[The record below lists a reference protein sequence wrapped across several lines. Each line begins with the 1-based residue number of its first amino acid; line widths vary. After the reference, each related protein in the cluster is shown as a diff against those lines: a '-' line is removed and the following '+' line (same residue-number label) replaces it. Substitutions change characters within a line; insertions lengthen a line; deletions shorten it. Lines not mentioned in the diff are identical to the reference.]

1 MALPGPMQH
10 LHDALDRL
18 IGGHG
23 IDGHGEE
30 KDAGHGTIIANA
42 SSPAPERYT
51 LRDMWRLLLPL
62 FVCGLLAAC
71 TFPQLPNGEPTPVKT
86 QENNLE
92 AEQMVQ
98 LEAIPEE
105 GTATG
110 MILADI
116 PHRMTESGL
125 LEIGSKE
132 ARHTLLLFVTPGS
145 PYSVAYVE
153 TLLPRVVRDFLGH
166 GQLRIHVAF
175 MPFSRYPKTVET
187 TRTLLCAART
197 LKGTEVLSALVR
209 SPDAYAT
216 AAPAGMTLKDLRA
229 CEGSAEIAALAAL
242 HASLAR
248 SLEVTQVP
256 VTFLDGEK
264 QVGLP
269 EWTDLRAQLQ
279 RVIGVR

>member
-1 MALPGPMQH
+1 
-10 LHDALDRL
+10 
-18 IGGHG
+18 
-23 IDGHGEE
+23 
-30 KDAGHGTIIANA
+30 
-42 SSPAPERYT
+42 
-51 LRDMWRLLLPL
+51 MWRLLLPL

-71 TFPQLPNGEPTPVKT
+71 AFPTLPAPEPSPSETEGNT
-86 QENNLE
+86 LE
-92 AEQMVQ
+92 TKSVAEM
-98 LEAIPEE
+98 EAIPEE

-125 LEIGSKE
+125 LEIGSKD

-175 MPFSRYPKTVET
+175 LPFSRYPKTADA

-197 LKGTEVLSALVR
+197 LKGTEVLSALAR

-216 AAPAGMTLKDLRA
+216 TAPAGMTLKELRA
-229 CEGSAEIAALAAL
+229 CEASPDVAALAAL

-248 SLEVTQVP
+248 SLEVAQVP

-279 RVIGVR
+279 RVIGAK